1 MREQGRSFGAACWTD
16 HVSALETLLL
26 TATVAA
32 IACGQVL
39 FKVASSAWAPGSGLY
54 GLAVVPWFWVALV
67 VYGGAT
73 LAWLMVLRTVPLS
86 IAYPFFALAFFIVPL
101 LSWQLLGEPVGLRQW
116 IGALLIAAGVWV
128 SAR

>member
-1 MREQGRSFGAACWTD
+1 MSP
-16 HVSALETLLL
+16 LEALLL

-39 FKVASSAWAPGSGLY
+39 FKVASSAWPEGSGLW
-54 GLAVVPWFWVALV
+54 GLAGVPWFWAAIL

-73 LAWLMVLRTVPLS
+73 LAWLAVLRSVPLS
-86 IAYPFFALAFFIVPL
+86 VAYPFFALAFFIVPL
-101 LSWQLLGEPVGLRQW
+101 LSWWLLGEAVGVWQW
-116 IGALLIAAGVWV
+116 VGALLIAVGVWV